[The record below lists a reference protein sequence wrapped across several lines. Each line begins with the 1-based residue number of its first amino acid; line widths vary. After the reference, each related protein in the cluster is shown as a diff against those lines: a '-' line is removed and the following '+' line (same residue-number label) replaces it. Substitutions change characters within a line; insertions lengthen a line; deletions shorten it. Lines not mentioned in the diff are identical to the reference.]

1 MRLVLGGLGGIAGV
15 RLIGMV
21 ELVVVK
27 ITWLGGGDWFEW
39 CCKSMF
45 IMLMFIYCWQMR
57 SYIE

>member
-1 MRLVLGGLGGIAGV
+1 MLGGLGGIAGV